1 MRNDHDE
8 NQSEHINYQAS
19 ISTTNQATDQLSD
32 EDHSCYLIYFWIFYT
47 CKDDKINISDLM

>member
-8 NQSEHINYQAS
+8 NQSEHINY
-19 ISTTNQATDQLSD
+19 QATDQLSD